1 VWTVREKTEREAGGD
16 PANPDAGEL
25 VVDLDVPVDID
36 ADAIEALEE
45 ETRRIVFN
53 ILFVAFTIAVV
64 IVVLSVR

>member
-1 VWTVREKTEREAGGD
+1 MSSVRDIRRPETD
-16 PANPDAGEL
+16 DEL
-25 VVDLDVPVDID
+25 VVDLDVPVDVD
-36 ADAIEALEE
+36 ADAIEAIEE

>member
-1 VWTVREKTEREAGGD
+1 VREKTQRD
-16 PANPDAGEL
+16 PGAEPVTPDAGEL

-36 ADAIEALEE
+36 ADAIEAIEE

-53 ILFVAFTIAVV
+53 ILFVAFTVAVV